1 MTLIKRFF
9 ADMWLGVQEWILGY
23 WRHKN
28 YLFKKKEAIRLCVEN
43 SKKYYV
49 VRSSMVNYMIFSS
62 DDVKMNKKR
71 GLFKRDLNFM
81 EMGQIASFV
90 VWPDHK
96 GSYMMLK
103 DDKGLSE
110 VITKK

>member
-9 ADMWLGVQEWILGY
+9 ADMWSGIQEWILGY

-28 YLFKKKEAIRLCVEN
+28 YLFKKKEAIRLCQEN

-49 VRSSMVNYMIFSS
+49 VRSSMVNYVIFSS
-62 DDVKMNKKR
+62 DDVKMNKKK
-71 GLFKRDLNFM
+71 GIFKRDLNFM

-96 GSYMMLK
+96 GSYIMLK

-110 VITKK
+110 VTTQK